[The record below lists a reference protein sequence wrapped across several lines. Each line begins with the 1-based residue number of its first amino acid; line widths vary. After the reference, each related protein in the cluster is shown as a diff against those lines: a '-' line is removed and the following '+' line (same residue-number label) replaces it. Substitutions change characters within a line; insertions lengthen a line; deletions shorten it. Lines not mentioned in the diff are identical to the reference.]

1 MEPKTSCQ
9 VENVKIRHWPRIYGL
24 MAGFFTE
31 LGHRRLAYTI
41 YMATFR
47 STASVLVLNGK
58 VVGVVIYKVVAP
70 GEYWLDYLVIDP
82 DHRGRGL
89 ASQLLE
95 GMESRCRDE
104 GCESIAL
111 AVLIENQPA
120 LSFYRQYG
128 FAEVNSRSD
137 GKIVPR
143 SDGKILLR
151 KQVADAIPTRSV
163 GTPKI

>member
-1 MEPKTSCQ
+1 
-9 VENVKIRHWPRIYGL
+9 
-24 MAGFFTE
+24 
-31 LGHRRLAYTI
+31 
-41 YMATFR
+41 MATFR

-70 GEYWLDYLVIDP
+70 GKYWLDYLVIDP

-111 AVLIENQPA
+111 AVLIENQSA
-120 LSFYRQYG
+120 RSFYQQHG
-128 FAEVNSRSD
+128 FAEVNSKSD
-137 GKIVPR
+137 GKIV
-143 SDGKILLR
+143 LR
-151 KQVADAIPTRSV
+151 KQVADAVPSRFV
-163 GTPKI
+163 GAPKI